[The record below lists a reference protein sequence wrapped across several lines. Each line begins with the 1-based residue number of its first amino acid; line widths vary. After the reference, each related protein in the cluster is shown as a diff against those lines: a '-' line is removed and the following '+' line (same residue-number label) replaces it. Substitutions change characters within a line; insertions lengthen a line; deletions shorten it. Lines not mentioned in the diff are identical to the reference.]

1 TEASKAPDADFV
13 GSPISGSIPL
23 KVQFTDKSTNNP
35 TAWKWNFGDGSDLVT
50 EYNPTHTYSKAGTYT
65 VKETVSNAAGKDTE
79 IKTNYITV
87 TEASKAPDADFVGS
101 PISGSIPLKVQFTD
115 KSTNNPTAWKWN
127 FGDGSDL
134 VTEYNPTHTYSKAGA
149 YTVKE
154 TVSNAAGK
162 DTEIKTNY
170 ITVTSVTK
178 PVAAFSASPTSGNLP
193 LSVTFTDK
201 STNSPTSWKWNFG
214 DGTSST
220 ARNPTHKY
228 SAEGKY
234 TVTLTAT
241 NSAGSNTVTKS
252 NYITVTA
259 TSQAPVA
266 DFWGSPLSGKAP
278 LKVTFTEASK
288 GSPTT
293 WRWDFG
299 DGTYSTQKSP
309 VHTYSVA
316 GTYTVKLTSINT
328 AGSNTKTKWNYVKV
342 SEASQIPVASFSS
355 NANSGNAPLSVTFT
369 DTSTG
374 SPTSWKW
381 DFGDGTYSTV
391 QNPTHIYSTAGKYT
405 VTLTASNTAGS
416 NTVAKSNYI
425 TVTGTSQA
433 PVADFWGW
441 PLSGK
446 APLEVAFTETST
458 GSPTSWRW
466 DFGDGTYSTQKSPKH
481 KYSAAGNYTVKLIV
495 TNAAGSSTKTKYKY
509 VKVTL

>member
-1 TEASKAPDADFV
+1 
-13 GSPISGSIPL
+13 
-23 KVQFTDKSTNNP
+23 
-35 TAWKWNFGDGSDLVT
+35 
-50 EYNPTHTYSKAGTYT
+50 
-65 VKETVSNAAGKDTE
+65 
-79 IKTNYITV
+79 
-87 TEASKAPDADFVGS
+87 
-101 PISGSIPLKVQFTD
+101 
-115 KSTNNPTAWKWN
+115 
-127 FGDGSDL
+127 
-134 VTEYNPTHTYSKAGA
+134 
-149 YTVKE
+149 
-154 TVSNAAGK
+154 VSNAAGK

-481 KYSAAGNYTVKLIV
+481 KYSAAGNYTVKLTV